1 MAEYYMQD
9 FETYSKLFRE
19 HSLRMVEL
27 MRIVDEHLVTELEMA
42 SVRPKD
48 LFRMVQELMFEV
60 DRSYKKEKNI
70 EDEPCMLTTYFSKDD
85 VLAEMR
91 TLLRE
96 QFQHY
101 LGTQSN
107 GDQ

>member
-1 MAEYYMQD
+1 MQD
-9 FETYSKLFRE
+9 FEAYSKLFRE
-19 HSLRMVEL
+19 HSLRTVAL
-27 MRIVDEHLVTELEMA
+27 MKVIDEHLVTELEMT

-48 LFRMVQELMFEV
+48 LFRMVQDLTFEV

-70 EDEPCMLTTYFSKDD
+70 QDEPCMLTTYFSKDD
-85 VLAEMR
+85 VLSEMR
-91 TLLRE
+91 TLLKE

-107 GDQ
+107 GNQ